1 MQFFTSWN
9 MSKRCCLPSLVH
21 EPLSPKWFF
30 MCFSPS
36 TGLIQ
41 PIQKQQ
47 SVVGNGAN
55 QTEAN
60 TWKRSTPQPKM
71 LSCTSCKKEQ
81 CLLSLSHDSF
91 GACLLSQ
98 RTFTWLILL
107 SFTINSW
114 QYAGQ
119 IFNKNVH
126 MYMLYFPIC

>member
-1 MQFFTSWN
+1 
-9 MSKRCCLPSLVH
+9 MSKRRLPSFSGSQT
-21 EPLSPKWFF
+21 SPKWFS

-36 TGLIQ
+36 TGLMQ
-41 PIQKQQ
+41 PIQTQQ
-47 SVVGNGAN
+47 PVVRNGSN
-55 QTEAN
+55 RTEAN
-60 TWKRSTPQPKM
+60 SWKRSTPQPKM
-71 LSCTSCKKEQ
+71 LSCTSCEKEQ
-81 CLLSLSHDSF
+81 CLLGLSHDSF

-107 SFTINSW
+107 SFTINSR